1 MNNGGNKMGTEKGN
15 ESRGRYIMVVVVAM
29 IILQIVL
36 IYSVLSNIVYQDAND
51 SLNEAMIEDVGSSGI
66 YPNKLLSQSND
77 IKIGIGK
84 VTLIAILMIGTGY
97 LIIIKEGFGEEKSDK
112 DTCVQVT
119 EDIKEKV

>member
-1 MNNGGNKMGTEKGN
+1 MGTEKGN

-36 IYSVLSNIVYQDAND
+36 IYSVLSDIVYQDAND
-51 SLNEAMIEDVGSSGI
+51 SLNEVTVEDVKPSGK

-97 LIIIKEGFGEEKSDK
+97 LIIIKEGFVEEKFDK
-112 DTCVQVT
+112 NACVQVT
-119 EDIKEKV
+119 EDIKETV

>member
-1 MNNGGNKMGTEKGN
+1 MGTEKGN

-112 DTCVQVT
+112 DTCVQVM